1 MEDTNERRRREYA
14 AMSEMNQEPRVLGP
28 KGRVRAAKNS
38 YLTGW
43 KKELWDWSKALIVA
57 VVIVLLLKAYVFQLS
72 TVKHQS
78 MQPTLYENEW
88 LFINKIVYEFG
99 DPKRGDVIIL
109 KDPSMDATRK
119 EHLVKRV
126 IGVPGDTL
134 EIRNG
139 QLYLNGVLKVEEYTD
154 VKIEDGDY
162 GPVTVTPDHYFVM
175 GDNRHLD
182 ASKDSRSFNEVSR
195 SFIEGRGDLIL
206 WPITRWAK
214 L

>member
-1 MEDTNERRRREYA
+1 
-14 AMSEMNQEPRVLGP
+14 MSEISQQPRALGP
-28 KGRVRAAKNS
+28 KGKTRTEKS
-38 YLTGW
+38 PYLTGW

-57 VVIVLLLKAYVFQLS
+57 FVIVLLLKAYVFQLS

-88 LFINKIVYEFG
+88 LFINKIAYEFG
-99 DPKRGDVIIL
+99 DPKRGDVVIL
-109 KDPSMDATRK
+109 KDPSEDDTRK
-119 EHLVKRV
+119 EHLVKRI
-126 IGVPGDTL
+126 IGMPGDTL

-139 QLYLNGVLKVEEYTD
+139 QLYINGELKVESYTD

-175 GDNRHLD
+175 GDNRHLNG
-182 ASKDSRSFNEVSR
+182 SKDSRTFNEVPISM
-195 SFIEGRGDLIL
+195 IEGRGDFIL
-206 WPITRWAK
+206 WPISKWAK

>member
-1 MEDTNERRRREYA
+1 
-14 AMSEMNQEPRVLGP
+14 MSEISQEPKPLGP
-28 KGRVRAAKNS
+28 KGRARTSNKRF
-38 YLTGW
+38 LTGW
-43 KKELWDWSKALIVA
+43 KKEVWDWTKALLIA
-57 VVIVLLLKAYVFQLS
+57 GAIVLLLKAYVFQLS
-72 TVKHQS
+72 TVKHRS

-109 KDPSMDATRK
+109 KDPSEDDSRK

-126 IGVPGDTL
+126 IGMPGDTL

-139 QLYLNGVLKVEEYTD
+139 QLYVNGELKVEPYTD
-154 VKIEDGDY
+154 AKIEDGDF
-162 GPVTVTPDHYFVM
+162 GPFTVSANHYFVM
-175 GDNRHLD
+175 GDNRHLNG
-182 ASKDSRSFNEVSR
+182 SKDSRAFGEVPR
-195 SFIEGRGDLIL
+195 SMIEGRGDLIL